1 MARTIA
7 GKTVLPDLPPAPRMT
22 QFPQVNLA
30 ADTLPAF
37 NAMGQGL
44 APNSPLTL
52 HAPQMPK
59 SPFIHRPCKRK
70 RIPRMETAV
79 MGERT
84 RTGNCAK
91 QPHALLCL
99 PEVKFAEFE
108 YSTGK

>member
-44 APNSPLTL
+44 APNAPLPAAPHSGEPCPPPVDVTL
-52 HAPQMPK
+52 
-59 SPFIHRPCKRK
+59 
-70 RIPRMETAV
+70 
-79 MGERT
+79 
-84 RTGNCAK
+84 
-91 QPHALLCL
+91 
-99 PEVKFAEFE
+99 
-108 YSTGK
+108 